1 MDIQDRLL
9 ALLAPVR
16 TGDELVPGVRLVD
29 ASVEAGLR
37 LLFDANG
44 RRLHVEVH
52 PAFGAPAGAR
62 WVARSAR
69 LLFRYRSGHGDREV
83 DPGTGLAVCQ
93 AVARAVAA
101 NEDEVLAAVSADA
114 AHARGNVHGG
124 DLVREVRVDRLL
136 MAAETRGPLH
146 YTLSPYVG
154 CLIGCRFCYAQ
165 STIAVVRRLEGR
177 SEAAWGSFVDVRVNA
192 ADVLARELG
201 ELAPA
206 PINFCP
212 IVSDPYQAVEKR
224 YRLTRSCLEAIAAA
238 GRRWPAMVLTRSTLV
253 LRDLDLLSAMPDVR
267 VGFSIPTIDDG
278 VRAHFEPRGARIAD
292 RVSALARLR
301 EAGLRTSTS
310 SRKRSRASWSPS
322 PSMCWGRWAARPTTS
337 PAPGLLP
344 ETLPGR
350 RMPPRRSPVSWPSEG
365 CPSGRESCRRDV
377 QSARL
382 RIIHRGSFPCTRG

>member
-206 PINFCP
+206 PIKFCP
-212 IVSDPYQAVEKR
+212 IVSDPYQAVERR

-301 EAGLRTSTS
+301 EAGLRTF
-310 SRKRSRASWSPS
+310 AVVQP
-322 PSMCWGRWAARPTTS
+322 
-337 PAPGLLP
+337 LLP
-344 ETLPGR
+344 GPLDELSKALSCLVESVSIDVLG
-350 RMPPRRSPVSWPSEG
+350 PVG
-365 CPSGRESCRRDV
+365 GAADDFSGAWAFARDPAW
-377 QSARL
+377 QANAAQALARL
-382 RIIHRGSFPCTRG
+382 LAERGVPVWPGELPP